1 MTNSSPDA
9 FSTIVLIV
17 FGVMILIAFIAIIAK
32 IYNWAYPFISRY
44 INADTIAHWRARI
57 GFRPSGRDDD
67 DDDDDDDLDYE
78 TIRLLAVLPSTSIV
92 VNDDDEV
99 LIAGP
104 AAYRLGIVDDETI
117 VNDRV
122 LAAIHSVRESG
133 GKRSCE
139 LMTETAKRF
148 ADPFVI
154 NADEESE
161 TRDGEGNVVSRP
173 NWLKV
178 TVGQIADDKTV
189 VLIDDVSEERRFAQ
203 VREDFVANVTE
214 QLLRPTKAL
223 ETLGEDLEQDD
234 VDIDRIMVE
243 ASQVREYA
251 AHMGH
256 LVADL
261 LLLIKAQQKVV
272 PGKDN
277 EVNLLA
283 EVRHAADGVRAA
295 AEAKNVRLVVNGDD
309 SLMVHAESEQLQ
321 GAVVK
326 LIENAVEY
334 SPSKSAVGV
343 AVSRSKD
350 GKHAVIRVV
359 DQGCGISREDQPRI
373 FERFYRGGNQT
384 SVTKDGVGLGL
395 AIVKHVALTHHG
407 SVSVWSAP
415 RKGST
420 FTFTLPLAQ

>member
-1 MTNSSPDA
+1 
-9 FSTIVLIV
+9 
-17 FGVMILIAFIAIIAK
+17 MILIAFIAIIAK

-78 TIRLLAVLPSTSIV
+78 IIRLLAVLPSTSIV

-104 AAYRLGIVDDETI
+104 AAYRLGIVDDESI

-122 LAAIHSVRESG
+122 LSAIHNVRESG

-139 LMTETAKRF
+139 LVTETARRF

-154 NADEESE
+154 NADEDSE
-161 TRDGEGNVVSRP
+161 ARGEGNAVSRP

-214 QLLRPTKAL
+214 QLLKPTKAL

-277 EVNLLA
+277 EVGLLA
-283 EVRHAADGVRAA
+283 EVRQAADGMRAA

-334 SPSKSAVGV
+334 SPNKSAVGV
-343 AVSRSKD
+343 AVSKSKD

-359 DQGCGISREDQPRI
+359 DQGCGIAREDQPRI
-373 FERFYRGGNQT
+373 FERFYRGGNQ
-384 SVTKDGVGLGL
+384 SSATKDGVGLGL

>member
-1 MTNSSPDA
+1 
-9 FSTIVLIV
+9 
-17 FGVMILIAFIAIIAK
+17 MILIAFIAIIAK